1 MKEFTM
7 KTVVTDSGSQFPA
20 FDVEIHPNK
29 DKISLNPLTL
39 VILRERL
46 DDDARRLSLL
56 VPHGKVV
63 VTTMAR
69 HKAVYENGE
78 RVVTRDLRDFY
89 DNLTDEEYQ
98 NTQILCSRLHV
109 YL

>member
-29 DKISLNPLTL
+29 DKLNLSPLTL
-39 VILRERL
+39 IILRERL
-46 DDDARRLSLL
+46 DSDARRLSLL
-56 VPHGKVV
+56 VPQGKVV

-78 RVVTRDLRDFY
+78 RTVTRDFHDFY
-89 DNLTDEEYQ
+89 TNLTDEQYQ
-98 NTQILCSRLHV
+98 NTQFLCSVNHKYV
-109 YL
+109 